1 MASFFEKLKKGMG
14 IEEGVEEKIEETKE
28 EPAEEKITKK
38 PERKTLVKK
47 TMKENKSP
55 VMQTRKFEVKALR
68 IEKEPEIETEEIKEE
83 FGPFDKL
90 RPFGG
95 SEEPS
100 GSRRGNAES
109 SRSIE
114 RKEKPSSIK
123 IPIETQIPPEET
135 EEKLSFTV
143 SETAKDKEKWL
154 GLNGE
159 PEGQLAIDVYQ
170 TENDLVIQ
178 SAIAGVKP
186 EILDISMEKD
196 VINIKGSRQR
206 PFEENGDY
214 FSQECFWGPFSR
226 EIILP
231 ADVDPNRAEA
241 TMKDGIL
248 TIRIPKILREKKRRI
263 VVRG

>member
-14 IEEGVEEKIEETKE
+14 IIEEGVEEKIEETREK
-28 EPAEEKITKK
+28 PAEEKITK
-38 PERKTLVKK
+38 PARKARVKK
-47 TMKENKSP
+47 IAEENKSP
-55 VMQTRKFEVKALR
+55 VMQANKFEVKTLK
-68 IEKEPEIETEEIKEE
+68 IEKEPEIETKEMEQEI
-83 FGPFDKL
+83 GPFDKL

-95 SEEPS
+95 SDEPS

-114 RKEKPSSIK
+114 IKELSPAKES
-123 IPIETQIPPEET
+123 
-135 EEKLSFTV
+135 KLSFA
-143 SETAKDKEKWL
+143 ETAEGKEKWPGL
-154 GLNGE
+154 GGE

-186 EILDISMEKD
+186 DTLDISMEKD
-196 VINIKGSRQR
+196 MINIKGSRQK

-248 TIRIPKILREKKRRI
+248 TIRIPKILREKKRKI
-263 VVRG
+263 VVKG

>member
-1 MASFFEKLKKGMG
+1 MRSIFISKFP
-14 IEEGVEEKIEETKE
+14 EETKE
-28 EPAEEKITKK
+28 KWPGLDGEG
-38 PERKTLVKK
+38 
-47 TMKENKSP
+47 KEDKSSFS
-55 VMQTRKFEVKALR
+55 TFA
-68 IEKEPEIETEEIKEE
+68 
-83 FGPFDKL
+83 
-90 RPFGG
+90 
-95 SEEPS
+95 
-100 GSRRGNAES
+100 N
-109 SRSIE
+109 
-114 RKEKPSSIK
+114 
-123 IPIETQIPPEET
+123 TQV
-135 EEKLSFTV
+135 L
-143 SETAKDKEKWL
+143 
-154 GLNGE
+154 
-159 PEGQLAIDVYQ
+159 EGQLAIDVYQ

-178 SAIAGVKP
+178 SAIAGVKSD
-186 EILDISMEKD
+186 ILDISMEKD

>member
-1 MASFFEKLKKGMG
+1 MASFFEKLKKGKG
-14 IEEGVEEKIEETKE
+14 IEEEGIEGEIEETTE

-38 PERKTLVKK
+38 PERKTRVKK
-47 TMKENKSP
+47 TMKSIGLKLEKPSTRAELGAGPVPHRNKVSG
-55 VMQTRKFEVKALR
+55 AG
-68 IEKEPEIETEEIKEE
+68 EPEMEGTEEIKEE
-83 FGPFDKL
+83 V
-90 RPFGG
+90 
-95 SEEPS
+95 
-100 GSRRGNAES
+100 
-109 SRSIE
+109 E

-143 SETAKDKEKWL
+143 SGTAKDKEKWL

>member
-14 IEEGVEEKIEETKE
+14 IEEGEIEETTE
-28 EPAEEKITKK
+28 EPAEEEKITKK
-38 PERKTLVKK
+38 PERKTRVKK
-47 TMKENKSP
+47 TVKENKSP

-83 FGPFDKL
+83 V
-90 RPFGG
+90 
-95 SEEPS
+95 
-100 GSRRGNAES
+100 
-109 SRSIE
+109 E
-114 RKEKPSSIK
+114 RKEKISSIK

-143 SETAKDKEKWL
+143 SETAKDKEKWPGL
-154 GLNGE
+154 GGE
-159 PEGQLAIDVYQ
+159 GKEDKSSFSTFANAQVSEGQLAIDVYQ

>member
-14 IEEGVEEKIEETKE
+14 IEEGVIGEKIEETTEK
-28 EPAEEKITKK
+28 PTEEKTTKK
-38 PERKTLVKK
+38 PERKTQVKK
-47 TMKENKSP
+47 TKKI
-55 VMQTRKFEVKALR
+55 EVKVLK
-68 IEKEPEIETEEIKEE
+68 IEKEPEMEETEEIKEE
-83 FGPFDKL
+83 F
-90 RPFGG
+90 
-95 SEEPS
+95 EEKELSPTK
-100 GSRRGNAES
+100 ES
-109 SRSIE
+109 
-114 RKEKPSSIK
+114 KPS
-123 IPIETQIPPEET
+123 PV
-135 EEKLSFTV
+135 V
-143 SETAKDKEKWL
+143 SGTAEGKEKWL

>member
-14 IEEGVEEKIEETKE
+14 IEEGEIEGEIEETTE
-28 EPAEEKITKK
+28 EPAEEEKTKK

-47 TMKENKSP
+47 TVKENKSP

-68 IEKEPEIETEEIKEE
+68 IEKE
-83 FGPFDKL
+83 
-90 RPFGG
+90 
-95 SEEPS
+95 EPS
-100 GSRRGNAES
+100 SV
-109 SRSIE
+109 
-114 RKEKPSSIK
+114 K

-143 SETAKDKEKWL
+143 NETAKDKEKWPSL
-154 GLNGE
+154 GGE
-159 PEGQLAIDVYQ
+159 GKEDKSSFSTFADAQVSEGQLAIDVYQ